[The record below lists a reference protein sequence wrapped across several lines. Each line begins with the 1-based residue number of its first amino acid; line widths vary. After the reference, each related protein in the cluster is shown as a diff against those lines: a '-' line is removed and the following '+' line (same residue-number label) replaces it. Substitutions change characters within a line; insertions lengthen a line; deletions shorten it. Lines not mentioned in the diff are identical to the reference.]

1 MGCGLW
7 NSVERRHEDGGI
19 AAGQTSALS
28 RLMYTDVFSTFGF
41 AAAGLMISR
50 AAIVRRDTH
59 QTTCVAPVTFP
70 VSRPLVLSS
79 RK

>member
-1 MGCGLW
+1 MALLSGRAHCLGFMD
-7 NSVERRHEDGGI
+7 SDGFG
-19 AAGQTSALS
+19 
-28 RLMYTDVFSTFGF
+28 TFRF

-50 AAIVRRDTH
+50 AAIVRQNTH

-79 RK
+79 RKYRNGGSIRLS